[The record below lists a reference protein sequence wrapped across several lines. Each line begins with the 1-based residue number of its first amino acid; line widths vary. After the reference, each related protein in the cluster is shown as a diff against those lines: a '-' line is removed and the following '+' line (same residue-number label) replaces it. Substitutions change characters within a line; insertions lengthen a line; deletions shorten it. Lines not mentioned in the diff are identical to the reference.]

1 LGFVAQLFLRN
12 ESKEKAKMNIA
23 VFGANGA
30 IGKLFT
36 KIALEKGD
44 NVIAYVRRP
53 ESMDI
58 KHANLRVIVGDLSN
72 TFLIEQVI
80 SNADIVVSTLRPSLN
95 APRKSTESPIAD
107 GHRNIINVMQKMK
120 KKRFLTLGTPST
132 HSDDDKKQLWTVLPA
147 LLPKVF
153 SPSAYQEMVKIGQL
167 VRSSLDWTVIRIINP
182 NAKHN
187 DNGYSY
193 SLGNTPVK
201 AAISRENVA
210 AFFYEVASRN
220 LCVHQMPIVFNK

>member
-1 LGFVAQLFLRN
+1 
-12 ESKEKAKMNIA
+12 MNIA

-30 IGKLFT
+30 IGKLVT

-44 NVIAYVRRP
+44 NIIAYVRRP

-58 KHANLRVIVGDLSN
+58 KHANLRVVVGDFVGNLLNAS
-72 TFLIEQVI
+72 LIEQAI
-80 SNADIVVSTLRPSLN
+80 SNTDIVVSTLGPSLN

-107 GHRNIINVMQKMK
+107 GHRNIIHAMQRLN
-120 KKRFLTLGTPST
+120 KKRLITLGTPSI

-147 LLPKVF
+147 LLPRMF
-153 SPSAYQEMVKIGQL
+153 APSAYQEMVKIGQL
-167 VRSSLDWTVIRIINP
+167 VRSSSLDWTVIRIINP
-182 NAKHN
+182 NAKHTT
-187 DNGYSY
+187 NGYSY

-201 AAISRENVA
+201 AAVSRKNVA

-220 LCVHQMPIVFNK
+220 LCIHQMPIVFNK